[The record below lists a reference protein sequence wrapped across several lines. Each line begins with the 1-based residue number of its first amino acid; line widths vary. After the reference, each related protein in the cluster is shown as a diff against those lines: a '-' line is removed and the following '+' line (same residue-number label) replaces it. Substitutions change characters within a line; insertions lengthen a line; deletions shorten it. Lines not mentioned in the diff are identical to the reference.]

1 MNPKNPNLDALTKD
15 PQAAQLLGNPSAL
28 KFLLSAPETQKLMN
42 LLNQQA
48 GNGLQTAAQAAAQG
62 KPDALIGI
70 LNQVMKSTEGAET
83 IEGLKKKTQK

>member
-28 KFLLSAPETQKLMN
+28 KSLLSAPETQKLMN

-48 GNGLQTAAQAAAQG
+48 GNGLQRPHRPPHRASQT
-62 KPDALIGI
+62 PSS
-70 LNQVMKSTEGAET
+70 VFSTRS
-83 IEGLKKKTQK
+83 

>member
-28 KFLLSAPETQKLMN
+28 KSLLSAPETQKLMN

-48 GNGLQTAAQAAAQG
+48 GNGL
-62 KPDALIGI
+62 
-70 LNQVMKSTEGAET
+70 
-83 IEGLKKKTQK
+83 